1 MGTLFLNSIEKGIRV
16 KIAVLKILAGVSIG
30 LLNHP
35 NSLDFLEILSNLIT
49 SNPGLLLHLAN

>member
-1 MGTLFLNSIEKGIRV
+1 MGTLFLNSVEKGIRGE
-16 KIAVLKILAGVSIG
+16 IAVLKILAGVSIG

-49 SNPGLLLHLAN
+49 SNP